1 MLYRL
6 SPVIL
11 FAVALWA
18 LVWNAWFRTSS
29 YGDAV
34 VGEAYLALYFSVAV
48 LMATLFVFLLPGY
61 RPQDRYWGYATLG
74 MLIGFW
80 MQR

>member
-6 SPVIL
+6 SPIAP
-11 FAVALWA
+11 FAIAAWA
-18 LVWNAWFRTSS
+18 LVWNAWFRPSPMATPWS
-29 YGDAV
+29 ARPTC
-34 VGEAYLALYFSVAV
+34 ALFSVAV
-48 LMATLFVFLLPGY
+48 LIATLLVILLPAY
-61 RPQDRYWGYATLG
+61 RPQDRHWGYATLG

>member
-6 SPVIL
+6 SPIIL
-11 FAVALWA
+11 FAIALWA
-18 LVWNAWFRTSS
+18 LVWNAWFRPSS

-34 VGEAYLALYFSVAV
+34 VGEAYLGLYFTGAV
-48 LMATLFVFLLPGY
+48 LIATLLVILLPGY
-61 RPQDRYWGYATLG
+61 RSQDRYWGYVTLG